1 MQLSRSLRDV
11 INSTDHS
18 SNLSTTTTT
27 NKKTKKSSIAK
38 NAASALDLSDHA
50 ALNRRAMRFQ
60 REHEIERQK
69 SLGGHSSSSQAFR
82 SSSQFDSRS
91 ATQGYYGDDP
101 EADPVRSV
109 FFALCMLPC
118 SLLCG
123 CSERS
128 ELGSIYHRW
137 NQSRNIQGLSTAD
150 IGESHSS

>member
-11 INSTDHS
+11 IYSMDHS

-38 NAASALDLSDHA
+38 NAASALDPSDHA

-69 SLGGHSSSSQAFR
+69 SMGGHSSSSQAFR
-82 SSSQFDSRS
+82 SSQFDSRS

-101 EADPVRSV
+101 EADPVCYLI
-109 FFALCMLPC
+109 FAWCMLLC
-118 SLLCG
+118 RLLWA

-128 ELGSIYHRW
+128 ELGSIHHRW
-137 NQSRNIQGLSTAD
+137 DKPRSIQRLSTAN
-150 IGESHSS
+150 IGESHSP